1 MEPAPAEGR
10 YPRWLRAAANP
21 QFRKVWTLS
30 TLPQF
35 GYWFSSIA
43 FQWLVAQETGNAP
56 IMLGFLY
63 FVMLIPILLFSLP
76 AGVLADRV
84 DRRYILGACQF
95 ATVLIGLFTA
105 ALLWQGAPDL
115 WIVLA
120 CGFAI
125 GTAHSVATPAS
136 AALVA
141 NSVPS
146 RDLSSAI
153 PLQAMGMN
161 LARMLGPALAGAV
174 IFFGGTG
181 ESLLLYAATGVIG
194 LMVLRGVPR
203 LQSPKISVP
212 TSSIFQQARD
222 GLIHAREH
230 PPAGLALA
238 IVGICSIFGASYL
251 ALLPVLAENSSDT
264 ANAFM
269 FLTSAGGL
277 GALIGVFL
285 VATRGGGRP
294 SITTPAVMLL
304 ALGIVVAL
312 LGHGP
317 FLAVEMVLVAMASG
331 LQFGIMTTCNRVI
344 QQVVS
349 DSHRGRVMSLYAI
362 TWGGFLPI
370 GGLWLGILIGV
381 TGLTYAFTIN
391 GIISIVFALW
401 VLRPGVHRT
410 GRTSSAY

>member
-1 MEPAPAEGR
+1 MEQTPSEGR

-35 GYWFSSIA
+35 GYWFCSIA

-84 DRRYILGACQF
+84 DRRYILGGCQL

-105 ALLWQGAPDL
+105 ALLWQGDPDL

-141 NSVPS
+141 NSVPPQ
-146 RDLSSAI
+146 DLSSAI

-174 IFFGGTG
+174 IFFGSTG

-194 LMVLRGVPR
+194 LLVLRGVPR
-203 LQSPKISVP
+203 LQTPKIAVAD
-212 TSSIFQQARD
+212 SSIFQQARE
-222 GLIHAREH
+222 GFIHAREH

-238 IVGICSIFGASYL
+238 LVGVCSLFGASYL
-251 ALLPVLAENSSDT
+251 ALLPVLAENSSNT
-264 ANAFM
+264 TNAFM
-269 FLTSAGGL
+269 FLTSSGGL

-285 VATRGGGRP
+285 VATRGRGRA
-294 SITTPAVMLL
+294 SITTPAVMLFTM
-304 ALGIVVAL
+304 GVVVAL

-317 FLAVEMVLVAMASG
+317 FLAIEMLLVAMAAG
-331 LQFGIMTTCNRVI
+331 LQFSIMTTCNRVI

-370 GGLWLGILIGV
+370 GGLWLGVLIGI

-391 GIISIVFALW
+391 GVIAIVFALW
-401 VLRPGVHRT
+401 VLRPGAHRT
-410 GRTSSAY
+410 GHASSGT

>member
-1 MEPAPAEGR
+1 MESAPSEGR
-10 YPRWLRAAANP
+10 YPRWLRAVANP
-21 QFRKVWTLS
+21 QFRKVWTMS

-35 GYWFSSIA
+35 GYWFSNIA
-43 FQWLVAQETGNAP
+43 FQWVVAQKTGNAP

-63 FVMLIPILLFSLP
+63 FVMLIPILLFSIP

-84 DRRYILGACQF
+84 DRRYILGACQS

-105 ALLWQGAPDL
+105 ALLWHGNPDL
-115 WIVLA
+115 WIVMA

-146 RDLSSAI
+146 QDLSSAI

-194 LMVLRGVPR
+194 LLVLRNVPR
-203 LQSPKISVP
+203 LQAPKIVVV

-222 GLIHAREH
+222 GLIHAREN

-238 IVGICSIFGASYL
+238 LVGVCSVFGASYL
-251 ALLPVLAENSSDT
+251 ALLPVLAENSSNES
-264 ANAFM
+264 NAFM

-277 GALIGVFL
+277 GALTGVFL

-304 ALGIVVAL
+304 AMGIVVAL

-317 FLAVEMVLVAMASG
+317 NFAIEMLLVATASG

-370 GGLWLGILIGV
+370 GGLWLGVLISAI
-381 TGLTYAFTIN
+381 GLTYAFTIN
-391 GIISIVFALW
+391 GLVAIAFALW
-401 VLRPGVHRT
+401 VLRPGIQRT
-410 GRTSSAY
+410 GHSSPAF

>member
-1 MEPAPAEGR
+1 MEPAPSQGR

-21 QFRKVWTLS
+21 NFRKVWTLS

-43 FQWLVAQETGNAP
+43 FQWLIAQETGNSP

-63 FVMLIPILLFSLP
+63 FVMLIPILLFSIP

-84 DRRYILGACQF
+84 DRRYILGACQL

-105 ALLWQGAPDL
+105 ILLWQGDPDL
-115 WIVLA
+115 WIVLI

-136 AALVA
+136 VALVA
-141 NSVPS
+141 NSVPAQ
-146 RDLSSAI
+146 DLSSAI

-181 ESLLLYAATGVIG
+181 ESLLLYAATGVVG
-194 LMVLRGVPR
+194 LIVLRGVPR
-203 LQSPKISVP
+203 LQAPKIAVAA
-212 TSSIFQQARD
+212 TSIFRQARQ
-222 GLIHAREH
+222 GIIHASEH
-230 PPAGLALA
+230 QPAGLALA
-238 IVGICSIFGASYL
+238 IVGICSTFGASYL
-251 ALLPVLAENSSDT
+251 AQLPVLAENSSDT

-294 SITTPAVMLL
+294 SVTTPAIMLL
-304 ALGIVVAL
+304 TMGVVVTL

-317 FLAVEMVLVAMASG
+317 SLAVEMLLVAMAGG

-349 DSHRGRVMSLYAI
+349 DSHRGRVMSLYSI
-362 TWGGFLPI
+362 MWGGFLPI
-370 GGLWLGILIGV
+370 GGLWLGVLIVV
-381 TGLTYAFTIN
+381 TGLTFAFTIN
-391 GIISIVFALW
+391 GVIVIVFALW
-401 VLRPGVHRT
+401 VLRPGVHRA
-410 GRTSSAY
+410 GRISTSY